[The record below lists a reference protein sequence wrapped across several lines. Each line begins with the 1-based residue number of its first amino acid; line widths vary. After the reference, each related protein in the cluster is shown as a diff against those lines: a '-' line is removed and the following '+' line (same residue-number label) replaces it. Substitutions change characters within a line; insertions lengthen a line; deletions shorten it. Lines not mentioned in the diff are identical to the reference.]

1 VRSSSLTSNRA
12 DTSFAVNTCPVG
24 IATQDPELR
33 AKFEGQ
39 PEHVINFFFY
49 IAEELR
55 EVMAKLGFR
64 TINEMV
70 GRSDMLKVNDKLRTH
85 KTANIDLSA
94 LLKPAWKMRQGVAT
108 YKTRKQDHKLYI
120 RIDNKLIDE
129 AEPAL
134 SKGLPV
140 RIESEV
146 RNTDRALGT
155 TLSYHVSKRYG
166 EEGLPKDTIHVDLK
180 GSAGQSMGAFLAPGI
195 TLELE
200 GDANDYVGKG
210 LSGGRLIVYP
220 PKSSSFKS
228 DENIIVGNVCLYV
241 RYFLMRPT
249 SLIAF

>member
-1 VRSSSLTSNRA
+1 M
-12 DTSFAVNTCPVG
+12 NTCPVG

-33 AKFEGQ
+33 AKFDGQ
-39 PEHVINFFFY
+39 PEHVINFFHY
-49 IAEELR
+49 VAEELR
-55 EVMAKLGFR
+55 EIMAKLGFR

-70 GRSDMLKVNDKLRTH
+70 GRADMLMVNDKLRTP
-85 KTANIDLSA
+85 KTANINLEP
-94 LLKPAWKMRQGVAT
+94 LLKPAWKMRPGVAT

-129 AEPAL
+129 ADPAL
-134 SKGLPV
+134 TKGLPV
-140 RIESEV
+140 RIDCDV
-146 RNTDRALGT
+146 GNTDRAIGT
-155 TLSYHVSKRYG
+155 TLSNRVSRRYG

-220 PKSSSFKS
+220 PRTSVFKS
-228 DENIIVGNVCLYV
+228 DENIIVGNVCLYASQL
-241 RYFLMRPT
+241 YLH
-249 SLIAF
+249 